1 MGSPSHLMWGIMAVL
16 DGMYSRRAKSLILSG
31 THKHNTALWYIKQIS
46 TREKQRQ
53 VIAEGM
59 SEFAYQEVFSTYG
72 FHYDLDDSGEQVVV
86 DKNNRVIAG
95 DELSDLLEKAAEED
109 NPLLKYFRE
118 IQNGV

>member
-1 MGSPSHLMWGIMAVL
+1 MAVL

-72 FHYDLDDSGEQVVV
+72 FLYAWEDSGEQVVV

-95 DELSDLLEKAAEED
+95 EELSDLLENAVEED
-109 NPLLKYFRE
+109 NPLLEYYNH
-118 IQNGV
+118 IQIWV